1 MHDHSK
7 RKALGSARLKVEH
20 EGNKHERNFVIVDQE
35 VSPLLGLKSLQG
47 MGLVKIIVPGVDNPV
62 NNVVTAPEIESAFY
76 RMSQMMLNL
85 VLLLMC
91 FKVSAVF
98 QGNIQHSAQ
107 QGCSTCGSS
116 PTKSACSQE
125 GSNENRA

>member
-62 NNVVTAPEIESAFY
+62 NNVVTAPEIESAF
-76 RMSQMMLNL
+76 SQNVTNDAELSP
-85 VLLLMC
+85 
-91 FKVSAVF
+91 FADVF
-98 QGNIQHSAQ
+98 QGI
-107 QGCSTCGSS
+107 GCFPGEYTTFSSTRMFNLWFLI
-116 PTKSACSQE
+116 P
-125 GSNENRA
+125 NEECLFPRRKQ